1 MKTNFH
7 LTSKSLLILPVLVV
21 LVGLACNANFWPF
34 LAPTTQPQQAEA
46 PTTAAP
52 VTTSVAN
59 LLPETEIVFR
69 AQIPENSPAGQPVYL
84 NILDEVTGL
93 ALNTQTYLMEAED
106 DQHYALSLPFAVG
119 SLVKYRY
126 SRESEA
132 GLVEEHISDGRQ
144 LRYRVYHIEG
154 PGEVSDV
161 ISRWTDSDFESAAG
175 RITGHA
181 LDIFSGQPIPNLL
194 VVAGGSQGLTA
205 SDGSFLLEG
214 IPPGT
219 HNLVAF
225 DLNGT
230 YQTFQQGA
238 VVAAESSTPAEL
250 RLSPSKMV
258 TLTFQISAPE
268 NTPPAVPVRMAG
280 NLYQLGNTFSDLTGG
295 VNTVATRMPVL
306 SPMPEGGYAIT
317 LTLPAGAD
325 LRYFFTLGDGF
336 WNTELNADGSRRQR
350 QLIVPQEPTVIE
362 DAITTWNSGGTKP
375 LVFDVTL
382 PAGTP
387 PGDTIS
393 IQFNPF
399 FGWTE
404 PIPMW
409 RLSET
414 RWAYI
419 LNNPLQMIST
429 MHYRYC
435 RNDQCGSADAGAT
448 PGPDNAGFSV
458 DVDPDQPFKDEI
470 ENWAWLSAEAPQA
483 MLEAVDIQPRGADF
497 VAGIEFLPAYHPNWL
512 PLAGKSLETVQ
523 GLGANWLVLSPTW
536 TFTRQSPPILDLAIG
551 RDAFWFDLQQE
562 MSQARA
568 RGLNV
573 AINPTPNFPLPATQW
588 WAGAQRDFSWWVVW
602 FERYRSF
609 IFHHADLAAR
619 NDAQALVL
627 GGDWIAPALPGGVLS
642 DGSPSGVPADADSR
656 WRELIAEVRQRFSG
670 KIIWSMSLNQTL
682 NPPEFLDS
690 VDQVYVQFYAPLST
704 EPAPAVSV
712 MATEAGKL
720 LDTNV
725 QPLQTRFNKPII
737 LAISYPSTD
746 GASQAC
752 PQDLD
757 GNCLSLEALARPNAD
772 IPGTNVNLQAQAD
785 IYNALL
791 AAVNQRAWISGF
803 ISRGF
808 YPPAALQ
815 DKSAS
820 VHGKPAQEILRFW
833 FPKLLGN

>member
-1 MKTNFH
+1 MVT
-7 LTSKSLLILPVLVV
+7 TLP
-21 LVGLACNANFWPF
+21 
-34 LAPTTQPQQAEA
+34 
-46 PTTAAP
+46 AAP
-52 VTTSVAN
+52 ESAPVVN
-59 LLPETEIVFR
+59 LLPETEIIFR
-69 AQIPENSPAGQPVYL
+69 VEIPENSPAGQPVYL
-84 NILDEVTGL
+84 SILDEVTGL
-93 ALNTQTYLMEAED
+93 ALNPQTYLMEAED
-106 DQHYALSLPFAVG
+106 ERHYALSLPFAIG

-154 PGEVSDV
+154 PGQVSDV
-161 ISRWTDSDFESAAG
+161 VSRWTDTNFEGAAG
-175 RITGHA
+175 RINGHA
-181 LDIFSGQPIPNLL
+181 LDVFSGQPIPNLL

-205 SDGSFLLEG
+205 SDGTFLLEG

-225 DLNGT
+225 DLNGA

-238 VVAAESSTPAEL
+238 VVAAESTTPAEL
-250 RLSPSKMV
+250 RLNPSTMV
-258 TLTFQISAPE
+258 THTFQVKVPE
-268 NTPPAVPVRMAG
+268 NTLPAVPIRMAG

-295 VNTVATRMPVL
+295 VNTVAARMPVL
-306 SPMPEGGYAIT
+306 VPLPESSYAIT

-325 LRYFFTLGDGF
+325 IRYIYTLGDGF
-336 WNTELNADGSRRQR
+336 WNTELNPDGSRRQR
-350 QLIVPQEPTVIE
+350 QLIVPQESTVIE
-362 DAITTWNSGGTKP
+362 DVIDTWNPGGSSP
-375 LVFDVTL
+375 LVFDVNL
-382 PAGTP
+382 PSGTP
-387 PGDTIS
+387 PGDSLS
-393 IQFNPF
+393 IQFNPL

-409 RLSET
+409 RLSEN

-435 RNDQCGSADAGAT
+435 RNDQCGSADAGST
-448 PGPDNAGFSV
+448 PGPDNPGFAV
-458 DVDPDQPFKDEI
+458 DVAPDQPFKDEI
-470 ENWAWLSAEAPQA
+470 DNWAWLSLETPQA
-483 MLEAVDIQPRGADF
+483 AVEAVDIQPRGVDF
-497 VAGIEFLPAYHPNWL
+497 TAGIEYQPAYHPNWL
-512 PLAGKSLETVQ
+512 PLTGKSLDAVQ
-523 GLGANWLVLSPTW
+523 GLGANWVYLSPTW

-551 RDAFWFDLQQE
+551 RDALWPDLQQQI
-562 MSQARA
+562 SQARS

-573 AINPTPNFPLPATQW
+573 ALNPTPNFPVPVVQW
-588 WAGAQRDFSWWVVW
+588 WSGAQRNFSWWVVW

-609 IFHHADLAAR
+609 ALHHADLAAR
-619 NDAQALVL
+619 SDAQALIL
-627 GGDWIAPALPGGVLS
+627 GGEWVAPALPGGVLG
-642 DGSPSGVPADADSR
+642 DGSPSGVPADAESR
-656 WRELIAEVRQRFSG
+656 WRSLLEEVRQRFSG
-670 KIIWSMSLNQTL
+670 KLVWSLTVAQAL
-682 NPPEFLDS
+682 NPPVFLDS
-690 VDQVYVQFYAPLST
+690 VDQVYVQFYVPLSAQPT
-704 EPAPAVSV
+704 PTTSE
-712 MATEAGKL
+712 MASEAGKL

-725 QPLQTRFNKPII
+725 LPLQTRFNKPVL
-737 LAISYPSTD
+737 LAVAYPSAD

-752 PQDLD
+752 PTDLD
-757 GNCLSLEALARPNAD
+757 GACLSLSALARPNAD

-791 AAVNQRAWISGF
+791 AAVNQRAWITGF

-833 FPKLLGN
+833 YPKLLGN